1 MKNYE
6 TLAQIQADL
15 KAGLVDCTT
24 LVDGYL
30 ANIEQHAHLNA
41 FHQVHAE
48 EAKIRAKE
56 VQQKFEQGQ
65 AGRLAGMVISLKDVF
80 CHDGKTLTA
89 GSKIL
94 DGFHSQFNATPVQRL
109 LDEDAIIIGR
119 NNCDEF
125 AMGSSSEN
133 CAYGAVIN
141 AAGENRVPGG
151 SSGGSA
157 VAVQA
162 NMSLASIGSDTGG
175 SIRQPASYCG
185 VVGLKPTYG
194 RVSRHG
200 LASYASSLDV
210 VGPLTKSVEDAALL
224 LEIMAG
230 SDDFDDTV
238 SQQPVPEYSKFE
250 PWDGMARIAS
260 FDDYIQHDGLAASV
274 KSSLTTLFGD
284 LQQDGH
290 SVDMRQF
297 HLLNYVLP
305 VYYILTTAEA
315 STNLS
320 RYDGV
325 KYGYRSKNAN
335 DLMSMYKKSRSE
347 GFGPEVIKR
356 ILLGT
361 FVLSEGYHDA
371 YFTKAQK
378 VRRLIK
384 QETIALFEDHDFI
397 IVPTAPTT
405 AFPLHSH
412 DRDPLEMYLEDIF
425 TVQASLAG
433 LPAISLPNGVDE
445 DGMPIGV
452 QVIANKFEE
461 EKLLSFSKY
470 LMDNYLNKQA

>member
-1 MKNYE
+1 MKTYDS
-6 TLAQIQADL
+6 LAQIQSDL
-15 KAGLVDCTT
+15 RSGDITCKT
-24 LVDGYL
+24 LVENYL
-30 ANIEQHAHLNA
+30 ANIQQHEQLNA
-41 FHQVHAE
+41 FYEVHADYALAQAE
-48 EAKIRAKE
+48 E
-56 VQQKFEQGQ
+56 VQDKLNNGT
-65 AGRLAGMVISLKDVF
+65 AGRLAGMVISIKDVF
-80 CHDGKTLTA
+80 CHEGQPLTS

-94 DGFHSQFNATPVQRL
+94 EGFQSQFNATSVQRL
-109 LDEDAIIIGR
+109 IDEDAIIIGR

-125 AMGSSSEN
+125 AMGSSTEN
-133 CAYGAVIN
+133 CAHGAVIN
-141 AAGENRVPGG
+141 AAGKNRVPGG

-162 NMSLASIGSDTGG
+162 DMSLASIGSDTGG

-185 VVGLKPTYG
+185 VIGLKPTYG
-194 RVSRHG
+194 RISRHG

-210 VGPLTKSVEDAALL
+210 VGPLTKTIEDAALL
-224 LEIMAG
+224 LEVMAG
-230 SDDFDDTV
+230 PDDFDDTV
-238 SQQPVPEYSKFE
+238 SYQPVGKYSEIK
-250 PWDGMARIAS
+250 PWDGIARVAS
-260 FDDYIQHDGLAASV
+260 FDDYINHKGIAPV
-274 KSSLTTLFGD
+274 IKSSVTDLFSN
-284 LQQDGH
+284 LEESGH
-290 SVDMRQF
+290 SVDMRDF

-325 KYGYRSKNAN
+325 KYGYRSENGE

-347 GFGPEVIKR
+347 GFGSEVIKR

-361 FVLSEGYHDA
+361 YVLSEGFHDA

-384 QETIALFEDHDFI
+384 EETIALFKDHDFI

-405 AFPLHSH
+405 AFELHSH

-433 LPAISLPNGVDE
+433 LPAISLPNGVDK
-445 DGMPIGV
+445 DGMPIGI

-470 LMDNYLNKQA
+470 LLENYLNK

>member
-1 MKNYE
+1 MKTYDS
-6 TLAQIQADL
+6 LAEIQSDL
-15 KAGLVDCTT
+15 KSGDTTCKALVE
-24 LVDGYL
+24 GYL
-30 ANIEQHAHLNA
+30 SNIEKNQQLNA
-41 FHQVHAE
+41 FHTVHKDYALSLAE
-48 EAKIRAKE
+48 EI
-56 VQQKFEQGQ
+56 QKKVEEGT
-65 AGRLAGMVISLKDVF
+65 AGRLAGMVISLKDVL
-80 CHDGKTLTA
+80 CHDGKTLTS

-94 DGFHSQFNATPVQRL
+94 EGFYSQFSGTAVQRL

-141 AAGENRVPGG
+141 AAGKNRVPGG

-162 NMSLASIGSDTGG
+162 DMSLASIGSDTGG

-185 VVGLKPTYG
+185 VIGLKPTYG
-194 RVSRHG
+194 RISRHG
-200 LASYASSLDV
+200 LASYASSLDCI
-210 VGPLTKSVEDAALL
+210 GPLTKTIEDAALL
-224 LEIMAG
+224 LEVMAG
-230 SDDFDDTV
+230 ADDFDDTV
-238 SQQPVPEYSKFE
+238 SYKPVSKYTE
-250 PWDGMARIAS
+250 LPPWQGKAKIAS
-260 FDDYIQHDGLAASV
+260 FDDYINHEGLAPVIKESV
-274 KSSLTTLFGD
+274 TSLFSD
-284 LQQDGH
+284 LKGDGH
-290 SVDMRQF
+290 SIDNRDF

-325 KYGYRSKNAN
+325 KYGYRSESAK

-347 GFGPEVIKR
+347 GFGSEVIKR

-361 FVLSEGYHDA
+361 YVLSEGFHDA

-384 QETIALFEDHDFI
+384 EETIALFEDHDFI

-405 AFPLHSH
+405 AFELHSH

-433 LPAISLPNGVDE
+433 CPAISLPNGVDK
-445 DGMPIGV
+445 DGMPIGI

-461 EKLLSFSKY
+461 KKLLSFSKY
-470 LMDNYLNKQA
+470 LLENYLNK